1 MATDVVVQPRD
12 TSMLDYRK
20 MFWVLLAGNM
30 LFFGLSTG
38 HDAYL
43 LAIPLA
49 ALMLSFA
56 LVTSMSKSKILS
68 LVAFALLPMLLCP
81 LLLTARDIYQ
91 QRGIEGSLVDTSTEV
106 LLVDVGYSL
115 SRVYETIS
123 RKAAP
128 RVLPAILIVGII
140 SGIIIIVFQ
149 KGVPR
154 DRGKKKKKAPS

>member
-1 MATDVVVQPRD
+1 
-12 TSMLDYRK
+12 MLDYRK

-49 ALMLSFA
+49 SLMLSFA
-56 LVTSMSKSKILS
+56 LVTSMSQSKILS

-91 QRGIEGSLVDTSTEV
+91 QRGIEGAVVDTSTAM
-106 LLVDVGYSL
+106 LLGDVQYSV
-115 SRVYETIS
+115 SRVYETLS
-123 RKAAP
+123 WKTAP
-128 RVLPAILIVGII
+128 RLLPAVLIVGII